1 MQIDITNR
9 INRIKSESHG
19 SKQVAPT
26 NEMAAVAIMQGK
38 ASSSLQS
45 FGDDRP
51 RKKNKK
57 VIFII

>member
-1 MQIDITNR
+1 MNRLKNEGHLTN
-9 INRIKSESHG
+9 SHS
-19 SKQVAPT
+19 SKQPT

-57 VIFII
+57 VRLE